1 MNYFSRWKK
10 ITRLSLVFRI
20 NPKLNP
26 PTGGRNP
33 KSFYIYPMDSPI
45 TLPVLD
51 AVELRVLG
59 SLMEKCRTTP
69 DYYPMTINSLTAAC
83 NQKTSRKPVVQYD
96 EDTVAQA
103 LNTLKKRGLISTA
116 TGGSIRSVKYKHNFA
131 IVFPVLPSEVA
142 IICLLMLRG
151 PQTPGELNTN
161 SGRLYEFESIEEVQE
176 LLEKLSTPEIPFL
189 LQLPRRPGQK
199 EVRYAHL
206 LSGTPEISDEDF
218 ADDIPGR
225 NIGGLEA
232 RVVKLEN
239 ELAELKEAFDKLMKE
254 LS

>member
-1 MNYFSRWKK
+1 MD
-10 ITRLSLVFRI
+10 
-20 NPKLNP
+20 
-26 PTGGRNP
+26 PT
-33 KSFYIYPMDSPI
+33 I
-45 TLPVLD
+45 TLPVLN
-51 AVELRVLG
+51 AEELRVLG
-59 SLMEKCRTTP
+59 SLMEKSKTTP

-83 NQKTSRKPVVQYD
+83 NQKSSRRPIVQYD
-96 EDTVAQA
+96 EDSVAQA

-116 TGGSIRSVKYKHNFA
+116 TGGSIRTVKYKHNFA

-161 SGRLYEFESIEEVQE
+161 SGRMHEFDSIEEVHE
-176 LLEKLSTPEIPFL
+176 ILERLSSPEMPFL
-189 LQLPRRPGQK
+189 MQLPRRPGQK

-206 LSGTPEISDEDF
+206 LCGTPAINDDDFED
-218 ADDIPGR
+218 DLPVR
-225 NIGGLEA
+225 NTGGLEA

-239 ELAELKEAFDKLMKE
+239 ELAGLKEAFDKLMKE